1 MRITLMAAAGAVL
14 LAGAAFAQQP
24 EPVGGYTQRFMSPC
38 GEPWRAGD
46 GEPYPL
52 FAWFKATDTNHD
64 GAIDLEE
71 FRADHGGFFD
81 ALDQDHN
88 GLLDS
93 AEISFY
99 EKRVAPD
106 VLMGQL
112 FAARDRRSLSAA
124 GLWGGAVIQAQYSG
138 MGPGAGGQVFRPPTA
153 QGPGPDL
160 GATRSPRQPLIGAAV
175 FGLLNDAEP
184 VSSADSNLDGRVTRA
199 EFLAAADRRFKRLDR
214 NGDGKLTI
222 EELPKPQAQVIAE
235 NEQRKKSKRR

>member
-1 MRITLMAAAGAVL
+1 MRIGLVATAAVL
-14 LAGAAFAQQP
+14 LAGAAFAQG
-24 EPVGGYTQRFMSPC
+24 EAIGGYTQRFMSPC

-52 FAWFKATDTNHD
+52 FAWFKATDTDHD
-64 GAIDLEE
+64 GSIDLAE
-71 FRADHGGFFD
+71 FRVDHEGFFN

-112 FAARDRRSLSAA
+112 FGALDRRPATPP
-124 GLWGGAVIQAQYSG
+124 GLWGGEVVRAQFPTT
-138 MGPGAGGQVFRPPTA
+138 PGGGLSGQVYSPPGA

-160 GATRSPRQPLIGAAV
+160 GATRAPRQPLIGAAV

-184 VSSADSNLDGRVTRA
+184 VSSADANLDGRVTKA
-199 EFLAAADRRFKRLDR
+199 EFLAAADRRFKKLDR

-222 EELPKPQAQVIAE
+222 EELPRPQAQVIAE
-235 NEQRKKSKRR
+235 AEQKKKAKKR